1 MKKYNL
7 YIILTFLIASCS
19 NDANKKK
26 FTLLSSKKS
35 GISFNNK
42 LVEND
47 TLNYFTFP
55 YIYMGGGVSTGD
67 INNDGLVDIYFTG
80 NMVDNKLYLNKGNM
94 VFEDITDSSG
104 TNVYQPVVGFGA
116 VGIKT
121 LNKGC
126 FGSVCKDGP
135 TIPVTKPTLNKP
147 SLGYSTNTTL
157 RNLVELSLKKVS
169 RSCLRVL

>member
-1 MKKYNL
+1 MKKYSL

-35 GISFNNK
+35 GIYFNNK

-80 NMVDNKLYLNKGNM
+80 NMVDNKLYLNIGNM

-104 TNVYQPVVGFGA
+104 TTVDLD
-116 VGIKT
+116 GIQVQ
-121 LNKGC
+121 LW
-126 FGSVCKDGP
+126 
-135 TIPVTKPTLNKP
+135 
-147 SLGYSTNTTL
+147 
-157 RNLVELSLKKVS
+157 
-169 RSCLRVL
+169 